1 MKKVYMEPQ
10 VVVAEMEMMSVICMS
25 NGVTSE
31 RGIDYGG
38 VDEEGTKEPSAR
50 RRNDIWEDEPLDE
63 E

>member
-10 VVVAEMEMMSVICMS
+10 VVVAEMEMMSVICIS

-38 VDEEGTKEPSAR
+38 VDEDGTIEPSAR
-50 RRNDIWEDEPLDE
+50 RHNAVWEDESLDE